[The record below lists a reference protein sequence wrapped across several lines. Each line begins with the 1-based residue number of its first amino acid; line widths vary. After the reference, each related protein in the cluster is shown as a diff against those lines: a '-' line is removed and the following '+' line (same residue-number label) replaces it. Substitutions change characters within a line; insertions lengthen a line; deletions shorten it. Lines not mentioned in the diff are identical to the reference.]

1 MKSIVLD
8 GDKIAEAIQKAKDR
22 MINGEYDNNDLI
34 LRGDALKAIRQR
46 CIGEH
51 LPFKSNTPV
60 GARVLDALVAVY
72 QVKPYKDVC
81 GKWISVKD
89 RLPDVFDEVLVYDTF
104 SNTSISIAWRET
116 TPRKNGIV
124 DWYWN
129 SQMSY
134 PEDLTHVTHWMPLPE
149 PPTKQTKGE

>member
-1 MKSIVLD
+1 MKRLIYAEDVMQNVLD
-8 GDKIAEAIQKAKDR
+8 EIRYKESLYTSTVYFIIK
-22 MINGEYDNNDLI
+22 
-34 LRGDALKAIRQR
+34 KAIDAAQT
-46 CIGEH
+46 ID
-51 LPFKSNTPV
+51 PKSL
-60 GARVLDALVAVY
+60 RHSLRH
-72 QVKPYKDVC
+72 KEEK
-81 GKWISVKD
+81 KEWISVKD

-134 PEDLTHVTHWMPLPE
+134 PEDLTHVTHWMPLPK
-149 PPTKQTKGE
+149 PPKETHND

>member
-1 MKSIVLD
+1 MKRLIY
-8 GDKIAEAIQKAKDR
+8 AEDAMHRIEMETRFYSGTYAEIERAIDSAPTVEPEQ
-22 MINGEYDNNDLI
+22 I
-34 LRGDALKAIRQR
+34 
-46 CIGEH
+46 
-51 LPFKSNTPV
+51 KSEWV
-60 GARVLDALVAVY
+60 
-72 QVKPYKDVC
+72 
-81 GKWISVKD
+81 SVKD

>member
-1 MKSIVLD
+1 MKRLIDANSVLRSIDVNGSAYD
-8 GDKIAEAIQKAKDR
+8 GSEYQAYKA
-22 MINGEYDNNDLI
+22 GVEYVRSLI
-34 LRGDALKAIRQR
+34 EDAPDI
-46 CIGEH
+46 
-51 LPFKSNTPV
+51 
-60 GARVLDALVAVY
+60 
-72 QVKPYKDVC
+72 KPESMRHDEE
-81 GKWISVKD
+81 WISVKD

-124 DWYWN
+124 NWYWN

-134 PEDLTHVTHWMPLPE
+134 PENLTHVTHWMPLPE

>member
-1 MKSIVLD
+1 MKRLIY
-8 GDKIAEAIQKAKDR
+8 AEDAMHRIEMETRFYSGTYAEIERAIDSAPTVEPKRIKA
-22 MINGEYDNNDLI
+22 E
-34 LRGDALKAIRQR
+34 
-46 CIGEH
+46 
-51 LPFKSNTPV
+51 
-60 GARVLDALVAVY
+60 
-72 QVKPYKDVC
+72 
-81 GKWISVKD
+81 WISVKD